1 MINKIISKL
10 FPKRLKYKI
19 LESLSNHLV
28 ATRKPYII
36 RKCEDSKMDGK
47 YGIVTGGTGAIGSA
61 IVLKL
66 ASLGALVG
74 VAGRNKDK
82 IDETIAHIKKTIPTS
97 KLFPIVLDVTNDL
110 QVENAISTFYETHG
124 RIDFF
129 INNAGGGPRQRK
141 KMLHLQDM
149 SIIDEI
155 LNANLRGSILCSRNV
170 AKYMIKHQS
179 GVIINLS
186 SVMGMNGQ
194 AEMVDYS
201 ASKSGILGLTRSH
214 ALELGKYNVRV
225 NCVSPGLV
233 HQTPFDREY
242 AERHTDRNILGRVG
256 YTDEVASLISFLCSD
271 DASYIT
277 GQNFVIDG
285 GRSIGLK

>member
-1 MINKIISKL
+1 MIKKIISK
-10 FPKRLKYKI
+10 FIPSRLKHRI
-19 LESLSNHLV
+19 LDSLANHLV
-28 ATRKPYII
+28 STRKPYII
-36 RKCEDSKMDGK
+36 RKTEELSMNEKC
-47 YGIVTGGTGAIGSA
+47 GIVTGATGAIGSA
-61 IVLKL
+61 TVLKL
-66 ASLGALVG
+66 ASQGAIVG

-82 IDETIAHIKKTIPTS
+82 IDETIAYIKTLLPSS
-97 KLFPIVLDVTNDL
+97 KLYPIILDVTNDL
-110 QVENAISTFYETHG
+110 QVEDAVCRFYNAHG
-124 RIDFF
+124 KIDFF

-155 LNANLRGSILCSRNV
+155 LNTNLRGSILCSRIA
-170 AKYMIKHQS
+170 AKYMIERQS

-201 ASKSGILGLTRSH
+201 ASKSGILGLTKSQ

-225 NCVSPGLV
+225 NCVSPGMV
-233 HQTPFDREY
+233 HQIPFDREY
-242 AERHTDRNILGRVG
+242 AEKQTTKNTLGRVG
-256 YTDEVASLISFLCSD
+256 YTDEVANLISFLCSD
-271 DASYIT
+271 EASYIT